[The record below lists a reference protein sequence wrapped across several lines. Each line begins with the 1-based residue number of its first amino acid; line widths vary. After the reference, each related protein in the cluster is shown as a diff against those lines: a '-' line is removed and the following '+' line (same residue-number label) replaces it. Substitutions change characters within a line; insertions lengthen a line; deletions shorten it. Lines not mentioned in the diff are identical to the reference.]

1 MGRVCGTY
9 RGRGEV
15 HATVGWEN
23 LKNRSLGRPRHR
35 WEYNIR
41 MCLKETVGRAWTGL
55 I

>member
-23 LKNRSLGRPRHR
+23 LTNHLEDLGIDGSIIL
-35 WEYNIR
+35 ECI
-41 MCLKETVGRAWTGL
+41 LKKRLGER
-55 I
+55 